1 MNKYIIKHQNMK
13 IKTLSCI
20 VFLILLYQSNYGQN
34 FYSEYY
40 TAPLLLNPANTG
52 NFTGTYR
59 ASGVHVKQLNAL
71 TQISN
76 NAFSCDI
83 KLPLSSLP
91 ENDRLAIG
99 LAAFSEK
106 DAYNGVKNSYYLLS
120 MAYHKAL
127 NGEGTQMLGVGFQ
140 AGFAH
145 RKITPPQYVF
155 PSQVSNWLSY
165 GFFGVDPLQG
175 TVVDIGYIDLNA
187 GLTYQNQ
194 LSSKN
199 QLNVGISLL
208 HANQPQKKIAGGS
221 FSLLPEIG
229 LQAGLTTSFSNNSRL
244 YSHFTFTGST
254 KQKQPSNLSAGC
266 IYQLSINQSKY
277 SINAGGLYRKNKLH
291 DTVLLPCFGLKYNGF
306 NLLLLYSINVSA
318 NTAAPRGGLEVGMVF
333 TGYKSFKN

>member
-1 MNKYIIKHQNMK
+1 MK
-13 IKTLSCI
+13 IKSPASI
-20 VFLILLYQSNYGQN
+20 VFFILLYHSNYSQN

-59 ASGVHVKQLNAL
+59 AGGVHVKQPNAL

-76 NAFSCDI
+76 SAFFCDV
-83 KLPLSSLP
+83 KLPLASLP

-106 DAYNGVKNSYYLLS
+106 DVFNGVKNSYYLLS
-120 MAYHKAL
+120 LAYHKAL
-127 NGEGTQMLGVGFQ
+127 NGEGTQMLGAGFQ

-155 PSQVSNWLSY
+155 PSQIINWLSY
-165 GFFGVDPLQG
+165 GFYGLDPLQRNA
-175 TVVDIGYIDLNA
+175 VDISYTDFNA

-194 LSSKN
+194 LNSKN
-199 QLNVGISLL
+199 QLNAGITLL
-208 HANQPQKKIAGGS
+208 HANQPQKDFAGGS
-221 FSLLPEIG
+221 FSLSTEIG
-229 LQAGLTTSFSNNSRL
+229 LQAGLTTLLLNNNRL
-244 YSHFTFTGST
+244 YSHFTFSGST
-254 KQKQPSNLSAGC
+254 KQKQATNLSAGC

-291 DTVLLPCFGLKYNGF
+291 DAVLLPCLGLKYNGF
-306 NLLLLYSINVSA
+306 NLLLLYSINVSG

-333 TGYKSFKN
+333 TGRKPFKQ